1 MSIVTINFASIKAD
15 RAGNVNGKININNNV
30 MFTEVKAIDINL
42 GSGQQPGLLLKFKY
56 VCQYEPK
63 IGSITLEGDV
73 VAMEKQEIVKEAAAA
88 WEKNKKIDPDL
99 SRTVLGQVL
108 TRCSVQAI
116 ILSRDLG
123 LPAPVPLPKIE
134 APAKAT
140 DAKDAEPSKKNTDTA
155 KDKK

>member
-1 MSIVTINFASIKAD
+1 MSIVTINFASIKAE
-15 RAGNVNGKININNNV
+15 RAGNVTGKININNNV

-73 VAMEKQEIVKEAAAA
+73 VAMEKQEVVKAAAA
-88 WEKNKKIDPDL
+88 SWEKDKKIDPEL
-99 SRTVLGQVL
+99 SRTVLSQVL

-134 APAKAT
+134 GPAKPAE
-140 DAKDAEPSKKNTDTA
+140 AKDTAESKKAEST
-155 KDKK
+155 KEKK